1 MNRPLFFGQNRWIKP
16 SPGKQKNNNSE
27 KTEGQR
33 TSIWIEKWLTGWWFG
48 TCFIFPYIGNNITTP
63 LKMEFGGGHLM
74 EFHFP
79 SPPPP
84 PTPPTPPPSP
94 PSPPW
99 LKIFEKWNGKTS
111 GFQRSEIISG
121 KFDHHDWPF
130 IRAYSV
136 VTPPTLWAKNDKGK
150 HDLDQAGTGEFF
162 IGATNSQTYQNIPNP
177 AKSHHQ
183 IELLPSSLKRKGL
196 KWIDFTNGI

>member
-1 MNRPLFFGQNRWIKP
+1 MPNLWSASLGHSAVLVLQKVCTNMRPRQFFVVAAAIYPQTRDL
-16 SPGKQKNNNSE
+16 
-27 KTEGQR
+27 
-33 TSIWIEKWLTGWWFG
+33 TSDLWKARLQ
-48 TCFIFPYIGNNITTP
+48 YHHP
-63 LKMEFGGGHLM
+63 LKNGIRGGHLM

-79 SPPPP
+79 FPP
-84 PTPPTPPPSP
+84 PTPPHPSNPPP